1 MPRRHSGSAAVLT
14 YLGLT
19 EEQLHKHLQTLVR
32 RRRPLE
38 REQDRGPGA
47 VSVEVAALPAVL
59 PDHLGASGGAY
70 ARALRGPLV
79 SGSGLTDGTRVRFA

>member
-19 EEQLHKHLQTLVR
+19 EEQLHNHLQNLVR

-38 REQDRGPGA
+38 REQDRGPRA
-47 VSVEVAALPAVL
+47 VSVEVAVQPAVL
-59 PDHLGASGGAY
+59 PDHRGAVRAY
-70 ARALRGPLV
+70 EALSNRGPKV
-79 SGSGLTDGTRVRFA
+79 SGSGLTDGTRVRLA

>member
-19 EEQLHKHLQTLVR
+19 EEQLHTHLQRLVR
-32 RRRPLE
+32 RRPQE
-38 REQDRGPGA
+38 REQDRGSGA
-47 VSVEVAALPAVL
+47 VSVEFPALPAVL
-59 PDHLGASGGAY
+59 PDHRGASTRPYGLS
-70 ARALRGPLV
+70 LRGPKV